1 MAKLKPLIVILPFK
15 TICILII
22 VYSTTLSSCK
32 KEEQAAS
39 EMHTWTI
46 VAESYG
52 ATGGASSNKCYIDL
66 YNGKSYTANDTSGIS
81 REKVDLVYNYIVSS
95 GNFFRVFSS
104 FFYSSSDPSTLVVN
118 AENQFRVSNA
128 DFDALQ
134 SATDIENLIKSKVL
148 FNGVNIAA
156 HLSYL
161 TDNSLGNIFAFSTKK
176 GKLGFFKIG
185 PYTQG
190 GPGTDKAQLNLT
202 VKIQK

>member
-1 MAKLKPLIVILPFK
+1 M
-15 TICILII
+15 
-22 VYSTTLSSCK
+22 
-32 KEEQAAS
+32 Q
-39 EMHTWTI
+39 TWTI

-52 ATGGASSNKCYIDL
+52 ATGGASVNKCYIDL
-66 YNGKSYTANDTSGIS
+66 YNGKSYTANDTTGIS
-81 REKVDLVYNYIVSS
+81 REKVDLVYTYIVSS

-104 FFYSSSDPSTLVVN
+104 FFYSSSTGDTVTSVVN
-118 AENQFRVSNA
+118 AEYQFLVSNA

-134 SATDIENLIKSKVL
+134 SANDIDNLIKSRVRI
-148 FNGVNIAA
+148 NGVNISA

-185 PYTQG
+185 PYTPG
-190 GPGTDKAQLNLT
+190 VPGTDKAQLTLT